1 MYEYIQVFDSMF
13 MRIYECIHTK
23 GHEQMS
29 AYIPM
34 PERIYGEY
42 VLKGH
47 EYMSVYKLKGT
58 NI

>member
-1 MYEYIQVFDSMF
+1 
-13 MRIYECIHTK
+13 
-23 GHEQMS
+23 MS